1 MSEQSVTVGLIGIP
15 SIEERRLQAAF
26 IHSKTRTTSYKAL
39 MLSEEPDVLM
49 VNADEP
55 SSLIKW
61 RVYRDKLA
69 AEQKPEPPSILV
81 SKDREFKTHH
91 YQVRRPLIASRVIS
105 VLDTVAANELKVVED
120 IAIEIS
126 GLLGETAPPTPST
139 NEAQTVTNKTPK
151 AELCE
156 ECRALV
162 VDDSLP
168 VRIQMDQALKKHVA
182 NVDFAETGEE
192 AFDYLKKNHYD
203 IIFLDIVLP
212 GVDGYEV
219 CKVIKQG
226 DAKDTPVIMLTG
238 NTSASDKIKGKLA
251 GCDTY
256 LIKPISQ
263 TIFNEVVQQYLNKT
277 TLNSSQ
283 LSI

>member
-1 MSEQSVTVGLIGIP
+1 MSDKPVTVGLIGIP

-26 IHSKTRTTSYKAL
+26 KHSQSRKTAYKAE
-39 MLSEEPDVLM
+39 MLSDDPSVLM

-55 SSLIKW
+55 ASLIKW
-61 RVYRDKLA
+61 RVYRDKLV
-69 AEQKPEPPSILV
+69 AEAKPEPPSVLV

-105 VLDTVAANELKVVED
+105 VLDNVASNELKIVDD
-120 IAIEIS
+120 IAIEVT
-126 GLLGETAPPTPST
+126 E
-139 NEAQTVTNKTPK
+139 NEQSS
-151 AELCE
+151 AENNIQQPAICND
-156 ECRALV
+156 CRALV

-168 VRIQMDQALKKHVA
+168 VRIQMDQALKHHVA

-192 AFDYLKKNHYD
+192 AFEFLKKNTYD

-226 DAKDTPVIMLTG
+226 EAKDTPVIMLTG
-238 NTSASDKIKGKLA
+238 NTSPSDKIKGKLA

-256 LIKPISQ
+256 LIKPIGQ
-263 TIFNEVVQQYLNKT
+263 TIFNEVVQQYLSKSNT
-277 TLNSSQ
+277 MQ
-283 LSI
+283 ASI

>member
-1 MSEQSVTVGLIGIP
+1 MSDQDVTVGLIGIP

-26 IHSKTRTTSYKAL
+26 IHSQTRTTSYKAL
-39 MLSEEPDVLM
+39 MLSDDPQVLM

-105 VLDTVAANELKVVED
+105 VLDSVATNELKVVED
-120 IAIEIS
+120 IAIEAS
-126 GLLGETAPPTPST
+126 VLLNKST
-139 NEAQTVTNKTPK
+139 NTPVTANPEPRPTSTINVSDV
-151 AELCE
+151 CE

-226 DAKDTPVIMLTG
+226 EAKDTPVIMLTG

-263 TIFNEVVQQYLNKT
+263 TIFNEVVQQYLIKT
-277 TLNSSQ
+277 TSNSSQ
-283 LSI
+283 LSV